1 MNPQP
6 RQPYD
11 RPSHG
16 VLQTGRAFP
25 TGPGWGGVGDP
36 AAKVHAP
43 RACGPVDPR
52 AYRPVD
58 PRARGAVDPRTYRA
72 VDPRAYR
79 SVDPRARGAV
89 DPRTYRAVDPR
100 AYRSVDPRACGTGR
114 EGVSRAGR
122 PVLSGGHAAG

>member
-25 TGPGWGGVGDP
+25 TRPGRGGVGDP

-58 PRARGAVDPRTYRA
+58 PRARGAVGPRTYRA

-79 SVDPRARGAV
+79 SVDPRAYCRV
-89 DPRTYRAVDPR
+89 D
-100 AYRSVDPRACGTGR
+100 SRACGTGR